1 PVIFADFL
9 QDYHHHFG
17 YIPIPQ
23 SKVSKQIHS
32 LMYWPL
38 MVAGQIVGV
47 ISVQSYRKNAYNENQ
62 QEMIHTLASTTAIA
76 LDNAN
81 AYREAETQ
89 KLAVEQKNREIL
101 ATQQQLVQVEKMMSL
116 GILTAGVAHEI
127 NNPSNFVR
135 NSVKSLTAELTDFRH
150 FLFELAGK
158 DAEEVVLESFRER
171 FKPMYEHL
179 KTIESGAERI
189 QGIVRDLRTFTQLDS
204 ADHKIISIT
213 ECLQSTIN
221 LVSTQNNSEIE
232 FVTAFV
238 DDPDLLCYPAQLN
251 QVFINLIVNACDAI
265 REKAGNGG
273 FDDNDT
279 QGQVIVGCC
288 MNNNFIEIIV
298 KDNGQGMSE
307 QTKTKLFEPFYT
319 TKGIG
324 EGTGLGLS
332 ISYGIVQKHDG
343 ELTVESEEGIGTIFT
358 LKLPI

>member
-1 PVIFADFL
+1 MDVDVFWIGLYEPDNQRIVFKQATECELQVPAFHLSMEDKSQIAVWCIEHQQPVIFADFL

-23 SKVSKQIHS
+23 SKVSKQINS

-288 MNNNFIEIIV
+288 MNNNFIEI
-298 KDNGQGMSE
+298 G
-307 QTKTKLFEPFYT
+307 FRF
-319 TKGIG
+319 
-324 EGTGLGLS
+324 
-332 ISYGIVQKHDG
+332 
-343 ELTVESEEGIGTIFT
+343 
-358 LKLPI
+358 